1 MPRSL
6 SGSTLYF
13 FASSSQS
20 ALSSSTFSG
29 CCVGEVV
36 RLGAVLVGVEQL
48 PAVLV
53 ELARGPTG
61 TGPCSVTA
69 FQPLCQMP
77 RVPSIS

>member
-6 SGSTLYF
+6 SGSTSYF
-13 FASSSQS
+13 SASANQRAFSSSS
-20 ALSSSTFSG
+20 LSG
-29 CCVGEVV
+29 CSLGQVVG
-36 RLGAVLVGVEQL
+36 LGAVVVGVEEL
-48 PAVLV
+48 PAVSSKWPRLM
-53 ELARGPTG
+53 G